1 MRVYNSIVATG
12 KVPFEYDFI
21 VVNKVLLIGALIML
35 LLILMMKLNVY
46 KQFVRLLPI
55 NDT

>member
-21 VVNKVLLIGALIML
+21 VVNKALERGIS
-35 LLILMMKLNVY
+35 IIDRRFDNVIIDSY
-46 KQFVRLLPI
+46 DETERIQAAR
-55 NDT
+55 